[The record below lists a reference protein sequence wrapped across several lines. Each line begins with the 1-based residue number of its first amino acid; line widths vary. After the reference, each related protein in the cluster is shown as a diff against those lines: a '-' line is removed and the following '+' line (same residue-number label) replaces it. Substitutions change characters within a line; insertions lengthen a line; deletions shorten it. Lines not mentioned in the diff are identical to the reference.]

1 MGRRKYDEGCA
12 VAHSLD
18 LIGERWALLIVR
30 ELLLGPKR
38 FTDLRA
44 GVPGASADVLTQRLR
59 ELMEAGVVQQ
69 TKLPPPAGSKVY
81 ELTTWGA
88 ELEPVVTHLGR
99 WGSRSPSMNHD
110 ADRSVDSLVLS
121 LRALFDSRAAH
132 GFTATIALRLGENTF
147 RVEVADAE
155 IHLARGE
162 AERPTATLFTDPST
176 LATLI
181 YGDRPLDDVV
191 RSGEATITGK
201 TAAVTRLLRLVR
213 LPEPANARPACAQM
227 R

>member
-1 MGRRKYDEGCA
+1 M
-12 VAHSLD
+12 AHALD

-44 GVPGASADVLTQRLR
+44 GLPGASADVLTQRLR
-59 ELMEAGVVQQ
+59 GLIETGIVKQA
-69 TKLPPPAGSKVY
+69 KLPPPAASKVY
-81 ELTTWGA
+81 GLTAWGA

-121 LRALFDSRAAH
+121 LGALFDSKVAH
-132 GFTATIALRLGENTF
+132 GFAATIELRLGENTF
-147 RVEVADAE
+147 RVEIADGR
-155 IHLARGE
+155 IHLARGD
-162 AERPTATLFTDPST
+162 AEQPTATLVTDPTT
-176 LATLI
+176 LAALI
-181 YGDRPLDDVV
+181 YGDRPLDDSV

-201 TAAVTRLLRLVR
+201 AAAVGRLLRLVR
-213 LPEPANARPACAQM
+213 LPEPANAR
-227 R
+227 

>member
-1 MGRRKYDEGCA
+1 

-44 GVPGASADVLTQRLR
+44 GITGASADVLTQRLR

-69 TKLPPPAGSKVY
+69 TKLPPPAGAKVY

-99 WGSRSPSMNHD
+99 WGSRSPLMNHD
-110 ADRSVDSLVLS
+110 AGRSVDSLVLS
-121 LRALFDSRAAH
+121 LKALFDGQAAD

-147 RVEVADAE
+147 RVEIADAQ
-155 IHLARGE
+155 IQLARGHT
-162 AERPTATLFTDPST
+162 ERPTATLVTDPTT
-176 LATLI
+176 LAALI
-181 YGDRPLDDVV
+181 YGDRPLDDAV
-191 RSGEATITGK
+191 RSGEATIIGK
-201 TAAVTRLLRLVR
+201 TAVVARLLRLVR
-213 LPEPANARPACAQM
+213 LPEPAKAH
-227 R
+227 